1 MPRTHMTPATAAS
14 PDSPTRLV
22 CAVCAHDWGAHDPIG
37 VRYCSATIAAGLNR
51 ACVCV
56 QDVALFAAPTR

>member
-1 MPRTHMTPATAAS
+1 MRRTHMSPSTATS
-14 PDSPTRLV
+14 PGSPTRLV

-37 VRYCSATIAAGLNR
+37 VRYCSATVAAGLKR

-56 QDVALFAAPTR
+56 EDVALFATQPR